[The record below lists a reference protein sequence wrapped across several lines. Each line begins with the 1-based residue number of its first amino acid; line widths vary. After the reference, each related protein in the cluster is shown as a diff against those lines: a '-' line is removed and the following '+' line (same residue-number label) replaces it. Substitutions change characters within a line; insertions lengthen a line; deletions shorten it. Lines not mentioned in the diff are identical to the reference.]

1 MNLKKIAIE
10 LEASAVQ
17 EILAIDMD
25 ADPQRALEF
34 VKRILAGQV
43 KRALQPSS
51 VRLGICI
58 CIILKKINE
67 IGIFE

>member
-17 EILAIDMD
+17 QILAIDMD
-25 ADPQRALEF
+25 DDAERALDF

-43 KRALQPSS
+43 KKVLQPH
-51 VRLGICI
+51 
-58 CIILKKINE
+58 
-67 IGIFE
+67 